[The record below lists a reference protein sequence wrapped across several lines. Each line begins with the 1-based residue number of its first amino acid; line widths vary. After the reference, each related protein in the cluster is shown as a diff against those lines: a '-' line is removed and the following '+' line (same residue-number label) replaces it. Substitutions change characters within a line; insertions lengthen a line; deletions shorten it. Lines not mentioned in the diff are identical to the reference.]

1 MVMRRPV
8 PIALPA
14 VTAALVLAA
23 TGCSSTVSKPTAT
36 AGATSPSSPSPAIE
50 AVCLQG
56 DSELAKG
63 VTHFPGGNGHL
74 VEAYTTGSGPV
85 GVVLAHQRD
94 ADLCEWSG
102 IWPDFAA
109 KGYMVMA
116 ITMGGAID
124 TDVAKAA
131 EQLRARGATQIVL
144 VGASMGGT
152 AALAAAGEVTPPVQ
166 AVVSLSGPADFGP
179 ADAFAAVK
187 KFQVPVAYFAG
198 EQDVEYA
205 TNAQS
210 LYDATT
216 EKDKTLHI
224 LKGDASHGVEL
235 WPDVKDEVLA
245 FIAKH
250 VEPSGR

>member
-1 MVMRRPV
+1 MVMRRHAF
-8 PIALPA
+8 IAFSA
-14 VTAALVLAA
+14 VTTALLLAV
-23 TGCSSTVSKPTAT
+23 TGCSSTASRAT
-36 AGATSPSSPSPAIE
+36 APAGAPSPSPSIE
-50 AVCLQG
+50 AVCLQD

-63 VTHFPGGNGHL
+63 VTHFPGGNGHI
-74 VEAYTTGSGPV
+74 VEGYTTGSGPV

-124 TDVAKAA
+124 TDVTKAA
-131 EQLRARGATQIVL
+131 EQLRARGAKQIVL

-152 AALAAAGEVTPPVQ
+152 ASLAAAGEITPPVQ

-250 VEPSGR
+250 VEASGR